1 MREKIIQKDALD
13 NFITGLAEDFQVF
26 APVQKNGLLAFE
38 EIKLG
43 AEISVSAL
51 NTKKSVKELFF
62 PQKELLF
69 SFDLTR
75 PGEMKEPSLSGRK
88 KIIFGLRPCDA
99 RSLSVLECVFNGKDF
114 PDPYYLQR
122 KEKTLI
128 ITVGCKDPASTC
140 FCSDTGGG
148 PFARENSDL
157 LLYDLDDV
165 YLVEAVTK
173 QGETLL
179 DGASVFADAEAD
191 LVQKK
196 NERVTKAQEACTS
209 QVNLQKV
216 KPWLDENFDNAFWDT
231 VHEKCLGCG
240 ICTYVCPTCHCFD
253 ILDETTGKTG
263 ERIRIWDSCMYPLFT
278 LHASGVNPRASGKE
292 RMRQRIMHKF
302 TYFVDNHSMVACTG
316 CGRCVQYCPV
326 NFDVRKALNQ
336 IQEQT

>member
-1 MREKIIQKDALD
+1 MQEKTIQKDELTT
-13 NFITGLAEDFQVF
+13 FIAGLTKEYQVF
-26 APVQKNGLLAFE
+26 APVQKNGSLVFQ
-38 EIKLG
+38 EIQPDD
-43 AEISVSAL
+43 EICVSTL

-99 RSLSVLECVFNGKDF
+99 RSLSVLECVFNGRDF

-128 ITVGCKDPASTC
+128 ITIGCSDPPATC
-140 FCSDTGGG
+140 FCLATGGG

-173 QGETLL
+173 QGEILL
-179 DGASVFADAEAD
+179 EGASGFVTAEKD
-191 LVQKK
+191 LAPKIYEVVKK
-196 NERVTKAQEACTS
+196 AESSITS
-209 QVNLQKV
+209 QVNPAKV
-216 KPWLDENFDNAFWDT
+216 KPWLDEHFDNVFWDRL
-231 VHEKCLGCG
+231 HEKCLGCG

-253 ILDETTGKTG
+253 ILDETAGNTG

-278 LHASGVNPRASGKE
+278 LHASGVNPRKSGKE

-302 TYFVDNHSMVACTG
+302 KYFVDTHNMVACTG
-316 CGRCVQYCPV
+316 CGRCVQSCPV
-326 NFDVRKALNQ
+326 NFDIRQALLA
-336 IQEQT
+336 IQELP